1 MNVRS
6 KKKRQLILDAT
17 MELIAENGLHNT
29 PMSLVSKRSGVST
42 GSIYHYFESKDD
54 IINHLYLEKKKEIMN
69 AIFKDYNADAPFKK
83 RFFHIWKNYYD
94 YLIENPSQLSFVE
107 QCSTSPLISEKT
119 KEESR
124 EYYMPLIEF
133 TEEGI
138 KSGISKNTDVMLILN
153 FVHGSVVSTAKLQF
167 TGMVEIDEELRETA
181 AQFCWDGLKA

>member
-1 MNVRS
+1 
-6 KKKRQLILDAT
+6 
-17 MELIAENGLHNT
+17 
-29 PMSLVSKRSGVST
+29 MSQVSKRSGVSPGT
-42 GSIYHYFESKDD
+42 IYHYFESKDD
-54 IINHLYLEKKKEIMN
+54 IINHLYLEKKKKIMN
-69 AIFKDYNADAPFKK
+69 VIFKDYNKK
-83 RFFHIWKNYYD
+83 SSYKERFFLIWRNYYN
-94 YLIENPSQLSFVE
+94 YLVENPLQLSFIE

-124 EYYMPLIEF
+124 QYYMPLIEF

-138 KSGISKNTDVMLILN
+138 TSGIYKKTDLMLILH